1 MTPDM
6 ERLHVIY
13 PITNEELAT
22 IKELALT
29 EMTRA
34 IEDSVVRV
42 MADMEKFCGA
52 VAPKGFVKELAI
64 TVLKAQ
70 VKRVRKL

>member
-13 PITNEELAT
+13 PITNEELST
-22 IKELALT
+22 INELALA
-29 EMTRA
+29 EMTRS

-52 VAPKGFVKELAI
+52 VAPKGFVEEIALE
-64 TVLKAQ
+64 VLKAQ
-70 VKRVRKL
+70 VKRVKKL